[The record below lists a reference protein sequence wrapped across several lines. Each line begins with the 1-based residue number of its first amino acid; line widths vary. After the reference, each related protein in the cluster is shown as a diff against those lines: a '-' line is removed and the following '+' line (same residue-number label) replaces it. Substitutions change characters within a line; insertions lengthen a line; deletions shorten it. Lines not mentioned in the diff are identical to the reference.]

1 MRLTGRGAAVL
12 LGSVASYGLG
22 ELAGYS
28 VFRALAGVGLGAL
41 IAATVLTVRQ
51 PHVTVHRVLSPDRVE
66 RGRPALAT
74 LRVRNEG
81 ARWQSAF
88 AAYDSAGDA
97 RREVKIRRLGPSS
110 EATYRYELPT
120 SRRGKVEVGPL
131 TLERRDP
138 LGLTRNSKATGEVA
152 TLWVHPQRHPTKTVV
167 AGRPRHHHVGRTAD
181 DSLRGS
187 ADLRDV
193 RPYVVGDEV
202 RHLHWKATARTGQL
216 MVRDYADPD
225 QPRLTVLLDTRR
237 GPLSEAT
244 FEQAVDAAASVLFAA
259 STAGHRCRLVTT
271 AGSDLA
277 APCGAVASRMFLDE
291 LCVTQQRDDEKAG
304 LVPNVLTTGTS
315 AGGAI
320 VVVTGARGSAVDFAP
335 LLTRYSSVTVIGIGD
350 AQGVAPILGAQIV
363 LGGSAREALRQ
374 WTGVLR

>member
-1 MRLTGRGAAVL
+1 MRLTGRGVAVL
-12 LGSVASYGLG
+12 IGSIAAYALG
-22 ELAGYS
+22 EIAGYA
-28 VFRALAGVGLGAL
+28 VFRALGGIGLGAL

-51 PHVTVHRVLSPDRVE
+51 PQVTVQRVLSPDRVE

-81 ARWQSAF
+81 TRWQASF
-88 AAYDSAGDA
+88 AAHDSAGDE
-97 RREVKIRRLGPSS
+97 RQEVRIRRLGPGS

-120 SRRGKVEVGPL
+120 SKRGKIAVGPL

-138 LGLTRNSKATGEVA
+138 LGLARNSRATGEVA
-152 TLWVHPQRHPTKTVV
+152 TLWVHPKRHPTKTVV
-167 AGRPRHHHVGRTAD
+167 AGRPRHHHIGRTAD

-237 GPLSEAT
+237 EPLSPAT
-244 FEQAVDAAASVLFAA
+244 FEEATEVAASILFAA

-271 AGSDLA
+271 SGVDVA
-277 APCGAVASRMFLDE
+277 APGGAVASRLFLDE
-291 LCVTQQRDDEKAG
+291 LCVVGQRDDRSGG
-304 LVPNVLTTGTS
+304 LLPPVLTTGTS

-320 VVVTGARGSAVDFAP
+320 VVVTGVRGSAAELAP
-335 LLTRYSSVTVIGIGD
+335 LLSRYSSVTVLGLGD
-350 AQGVAPILGAQIV
+350 AQGVAPILGAQVI
-363 LGGSAREALRQ
+363 LGGSAPEALQQ
-374 WTGVLR
+374 WTGVLQ

>member
-1 MRLTGRGAAVL
+1 MRLTGRGVAVL
-12 LGSVASYGLG
+12 IGSIAAYVLG
-22 ELAGYS
+22 EIAGYA
-28 VFRALAGVGLGAL
+28 VFRALGGIGLGAL
-41 IAATVLTVRQ
+41 IAAAVLTVRQ
-51 PHVTVHRVLSPDRVE
+51 PQVTVQRVLSPDRVE

-81 ARWQSAF
+81 TRWQASF
-88 AAYDSAGDA
+88 AAHDSAGDEQQ
-97 RREVKIRRLGPSS
+97 EVRIRRLGPGS

-120 SRRGKVEVGPL
+120 SRRGRIAVGPL

-138 LGLTRNSKATGEVA
+138 LGLARNSKATGEVA
-152 TLWVHPQRHPTKTVV
+152 TLWVHPKRHPTKTVV
-167 AGRPRHHHVGRTAD
+167 AGRPRHHHIGRTAD

-237 GPLSEAT
+237 EPLSPAT
-244 FEQAVDAAASVLFAA
+244 FEEATEVAASILFAA
-259 STAGHRCRLVTT
+259 STSGHRCRLVTT
-271 AGSDLA
+271 AGADTA
-277 APCGAVASRMFLDE
+277 APGGAVASRLFLDE
-291 LCVTQQRDDEKAG
+291 LCVVGQSDDRSG
-304 LVPNVLTTGTS
+304 LLPPALTTGTS

-320 VVVTGARGSAVDFAP
+320 VVVTGVRGSAAELAP
-335 LLTRYSSVTVIGIGD
+335 LLSRYSSVTVLGLGK
-350 AQGVAPILGAQIV
+350 AQGIAPILGAQVI
-363 LGGSAREALRQ
+363 LAGTAPEALQQ
-374 WTGVLR
+374 WTGVLQ

>member
-1 MRLTGRGAAVL
+1 MRLTGRGVAVL
-12 LGSVASYGLG
+12 LGSIAAYVLG

-28 VFRALAGVGLGAL
+28 VFRALAGIGLGAL

-51 PHVTVHRVLSPDRVE
+51 PQVTVQRVLSPDRVE

-81 ARWQSAF
+81 TRWQAAF
-88 AAYDSAGDA
+88 AAHDSAGDE
-97 RREVKIRRLGPSS
+97 RQEVKIRRLGPGS

-120 SRRGKVEVGPL
+120 LRRGKIAVGPL

-138 LGLTRNSKATGEVA
+138 LGLASNRKATGEVA
-152 TLWVHPQRHPTKTVV
+152 TLWVHPRRHPTKTVV

-225 QPRLTVLLDTRR
+225 QPRLTVLLDTRPE
-237 GPLSEAT
+237 PLPEAT
-244 FEQAVDAAASVLFAA
+244 FEEATEVAASILFAA

-271 AGSDLA
+271 AGADLA
-277 APCGAVASRMFLDE
+277 APGGAVASRMFLDE
-291 LCVTQQRDDEKAG
+291 LCVVEQRDDKSG
-304 LVPNVLTTGTS
+304 LVPPVLTTGMS

-320 VVVTGARGSAVDFAP
+320 VVVTGARGSAADFAP
-335 LLTRYSSVTVIGIGD
+335 LLSRYSSVTVIGLGE
-350 AQGVAPILGAQIV
+350 AQGVAPILSAQVV
-363 LGGSAREALRQ
+363 LGGSAQEALQQ

>member
-1 MRLTGRGAAVL
+1 MRLTGRGYGVLAGSIAAYV
-12 LGSVASYGLG
+12 LG
-22 ELAGYS
+22 ELAGYA
-28 VFRALAGVGLGAL
+28 VFRALGGIGLGAVL
-41 IAATVLTVRQ
+41 AAMVLTVRQ
-51 PHVTVHRVLSPDRVE
+51 PQVTVQRALSPDRVE

-81 ARWQSAF
+81 ARWQASF
-88 AAYDSAGDA
+88 AAYDAAGDE
-97 RREVKIRRLGPSS
+97 RQEVRIRRLGPGSA
-110 EATYRYELPT
+110 ATYRYELPT
-120 SRRGKVEVGPL
+120 SKRGRLAVGPL

-138 LGLTRNSKATGEVA
+138 LGLARNSKATGEVG
-152 TLWVHPQRHPTKTVV
+152 TLWVHPKRHPAKTVV
-167 AGRPRHHHVGRTAD
+167 AGRPRHHHIGRTAD

-237 GPLSEAT
+237 EPLSAAT
-244 FEQAVDAAASVLFAA
+244 FEEATEVAASILFAA

-271 AGSDLA
+271 AGADVA
-277 APCGAVASRMFLDE
+277 APGGAVASRQFLDE
-291 LCVTQQRDDEKAG
+291 LCVVGQRDDRAG
-304 LVPNVLTTGTS
+304 LLPPVLTTGTS

-320 VVVTGARGSAVDFAP
+320 VVVTGVRGSAAELAP
-335 LLTRYSSVTVIGIGD
+335 LLTRYSSVTVLGLGE
-350 AQGVAPILGAQIV
+350 AVGVAPILGAQVI
-363 LGGSAREALRQ
+363 LAGSAREALQQ
-374 WTGVLR
+374 WTGVLQ

>member
-1 MRLTGRGAAVL
+1 MRLTGRGVAVL
-12 LGSVASYGLG
+12 IGSIAVYALG
-22 ELAGYS
+22 EIAGYA
-28 VFRALAGVGLGAL
+28 VFRALGGIGLGAL
-41 IAATVLTVRQ
+41 LAATVLTARK
-51 PHVTVHRVLSPDRVE
+51 PRVTVQRMLSPDRVE
-66 RGRPALAT
+66 RGRSALAT

-81 ARWQSAF
+81 TRWQASF
-88 AAYDSAGDA
+88 AAHDSAGDQRQA
-97 RREVKIRRLGPSS
+97 VQIRRLGPGS

-120 SRRGKVEVGPL
+120 SRRGRIAVGPL

-138 LGLTRNSKATGEVA
+138 LGLARNSRATGEVA
-152 TLWVHPQRHPTKTVV
+152 TLWVHPKRHPTKTVV

-237 GPLSEAT
+237 EPLSEAT
-244 FEQAVDAAASVLFAA
+244 FEEATEVAASILVAA

-271 AGSDLA
+271 AGADLA
-277 APCGAVASRMFLDE
+277 AQGGAVASRMFLDE
-291 LCVTQQRDDEKAG
+291 LCVVGQGDSRSG
-304 LVPNVLTTGTS
+304 LLPPVLTTGTS

-320 VVVTGARGSAVDFAP
+320 VVVTGAHGSASDLAP
-335 LLTRYSSVTVIGIGD
+335 LLSRYSSVTVLGLGPVQGI
-350 AQGVAPILGAQIV
+350 APILGAQVI
-363 LGGSAREALRQ
+363 LAGTAPEALQQ
-374 WTGVLR
+374 WTGVLK

>member
-1 MRLTGRGAAVL
+1 MLIGSIAVY
-12 LGSVASYGLG
+12 VLG
-22 ELAGYS
+22 EIAGYA
-28 VFRALAGVGLGAL
+28 VFRALGGIGLGAL
-41 IAATVLTVRQ
+41 LAATVLTARKPQ
-51 PHVTVHRVLSPDRVE
+51 VTVQRMLSPDRVE
-66 RGRPALAT
+66 RGRSALAT

-81 ARWQSAF
+81 TRWQASF
-88 AAYDSAGDA
+88 AAHDSAGDQRQA
-97 RREVKIRRLGPSS
+97 VQIRRLGPGS

-120 SRRGKVEVGPL
+120 SRRGRIAVGPL

-138 LGLTRNSKATGEVA
+138 LGLARNSRATGEVA
-152 TLWVHPQRHPTKTVV
+152 TLWVHPKRHPTKTVV

-237 GPLSEAT
+237 EPLSDAT
-244 FEQAVDAAASVLFAA
+244 FEEATEVAASILVAA

-271 AGSDLA
+271 AGADLA
-277 APCGAVASRMFLDE
+277 AQGGAVASRMFLDE
-291 LCVTQQRDDEKAG
+291 LCVVGQGDSRSG
-304 LVPNVLTTGTS
+304 LLPPVLTTGTS

-320 VVVTGARGSAVDFAP
+320 VVVTGAHGSASDLAP
-335 LLTRYSSVTVIGIGD
+335 LLSRYSSVTVLGLGPVQGI
-350 AQGVAPILGAQIV
+350 APILGAQVI
-363 LGGSAREALRQ
+363 LAGTAPEALQQ
-374 WTGVLR
+374 WTGVLK

>member
-1 MRLTGRGAAVL
+1 MRLTGRGIAVL
-12 LGSVASYGLG
+12 LGSITLYVLG
-22 ELAGYS
+22 ELAGYAL
-28 VFRALAGVGLGAL
+28 FRALAGIGIGAV
-41 IAATVLTVRQ
+41 IAAVVLTVRQ
-51 PHVTVHRVLSPDRVE
+51 PQVTVQRTLSPDRVE

-81 ARWQSAF
+81 SRWQASFSAR
-88 AAYDSAGDA
+88 DSAGA
-97 RREVKIRRLGPSS
+97 AWKEVRVRRLGPGI

-120 SRRGKVEVGPL
+120 SRRGRIAVGPL

-138 LGLTRNSKATGEVA
+138 LGLTRNSKAAGEA
-152 TLWVHPQRHPTKTVV
+152 GTLWVHPRRHPTRTVV

-225 QPRLTVLLDTRR
+225 QPRLTVLLDTRTE
-237 GPLSEAT
+237 PLPEAT
-244 FEQAVDAAASVLFAA
+244 FEEAVEVAASILVAA
-259 STAGHRCRLVTT
+259 STAGHRCRFVTT
-271 AGSDLA
+271 AGADLA
-277 APCGAVASRMFLDE
+277 APGGAVASRMFLDE
-291 LCVTQQRDDEKAG
+291 LCTVQQRDEKAA
-304 LVPNVLTTGTS
+304 LVPAVLTTGTS

-320 VVVTGARGSAVDFAP
+320 VVVTGARGSATDLAP
-335 LLTRYSSVTVIGIGD
+335 LLTRYSSVTAIGLGPL
-350 AQGVAPILGAQIV
+350 QGVAPILGAQVV
-363 LGGSAREALRQ
+363 LAGTAREALAQ

>member
-1 MRLTGRGAAVL
+1 MRLTGRGIAVL
-12 LGSVASYGLG
+12 LGSIAFYALG
-22 ELAGYS
+22 EFAGYAL
-28 VFRALAGVGLGAL
+28 FRALAGIGIGAL
-41 IAATVLTVRQ
+41 LAAVVLTLRQ
-51 PHVTVHRVLSPDRVE
+51 PQVTVQRVLSPDRVE

-81 ARWQSAF
+81 TRRQASFSAR
-88 AAYDSAGDA
+88 DSAGA
-97 RREVKIRRLGPSS
+97 AWKEVRVRQLGPGI

-120 SRRGKVEVGPL
+120 SRRGRIAVGPL
-131 TLERRDP
+131 SLERRDP
-138 LGLTRNSKATGEVA
+138 LGLTRNSKATGEVG
-152 TLWVHPQRHPTKTVV
+152 TLWVHPRRHPTRTVV

-225 QPRLTVLLDTRR
+225 QPRLTVLLDTRTE
-237 GPLSEAT
+237 PLPEAT
-244 FEQAVDAAASVLFAA
+244 FEEAVEVAASILFAA
-259 STAGHRCRLVTT
+259 STAGHRCRFVTT
-271 AGSDLA
+271 AGADFA
-277 APCGAVASRMFLDE
+277 APGGAVASRLFLDE
-291 LCVTQQRDDEKAG
+291 LCIVQQRDEKSA
-304 LVPNVLTTGTS
+304 LVPAVLTTGTS

-320 VVVTGARGSAVDFAP
+320 VVVTGARGSAADLAP
-335 LLTRYSSVTVIGIGD
+335 LLTRYSSVTAIGLGPL
-350 AQGVAPILGAQIV
+350 QGVAPILGAQVV
-363 LGGSAREALRQ
+363 LAGTAREALAQ

>member
-1 MRLTGRGAAVL
+1 MRLTGRGIAVL
-12 LGSVASYGLG
+12 LGSVAAYVIG
-22 ELAGYS
+22 ELAGYG
-28 VFRALAGVGLGAL
+28 VFRALAGIGLGAL
-41 IAATVLTVRQ
+41 IAATALTVRQ
-51 PHVTVHRVLSPDRVE
+51 PQVVVQRVLSPDRVE

-74 LRVRNEG
+74 LRVRNE
-81 ARWQSAF
+81 APRWQGAF
-88 AAYDSAGDA
+88 AAHDSAGA
-97 RREVKIRRLGPSS
+97 ERQEVRIRRLGPGS

-120 SRRGKVEVGPL
+120 SHRGRIVVGPL

-138 LGLTRNSKATGEVA
+138 LGLAKNSKATGEVA
-152 TLWVHPQRHPTKTVV
+152 TLWVHPKRHPTKTVV

-225 QPRLTVLLDTRR
+225 QPRLTVLLDTR
-237 GPLSEAT
+237 GEPLSAAT
-244 FEQAVDAAASVLFAA
+244 FEEATEVAASILVAA

-271 AGSDLA
+271 AGADLA
-277 APCGAVASRMFLDE
+277 APGGAVASRMFLDE
-291 LCVTQQRDDEKAG
+291 LCITEQRDDRSG
-304 LVPNVLTTGTS
+304 LVPAALTTGTS

-320 VVVTGARGSAVDFAP
+320 VVVTGVRGSASDFAP
-335 LLTRYSSVTVIGIGD
+335 LLRRYSSVTVLGLGP
-350 AQGVAPILGAQIV
+350 AQGVAPVLGAHVV
-363 LGGSAREALRQ
+363 LGTSARAVLQQ